1 MNITAVLRP
10 SQSREL
16 QGTLYIHITV
26 MRVSRQFSTHHKL
39 FLHEWDSGN
48 HEVVYTGNAMRDS
61 ELSIISDS
69 LAWQM
74 ERMRNVVNESQDMPL
89 DSLFNKLR
97 NIRKPTTFFAF
108 MRMEVNRL
116 RLMERMGT
124 AGNYLS
130 TMNSFMAF
138 RRHQDLIV
146 PSLSKHIVEEYG
158 AWLRNQSLAHN
169 TIAFYLRTLRTMYN
183 KAMEDMNAESRNP
196 FQGMRMGI
204 EKTAKRAVGID
215 VIKKIA
221 CLDLKD
227 MRHLDFARDMFLF
240 SVYMRGMPFVDMAYL
255 RKKDLCN
262 GFISYRRRKTNQMLR
277 VEWEQP
283 MQDIVDKYA
292 YLTKGTPYLLPVILH
307 DDDSHRRQYLT
318 TLHRIDRNLMTIG
331 GMIGLKAP
339 LTTYVARHSWASIAH
354 KMNIPIG
361 IISEGLGHDSVKTT
375 LVYLASLDATMID
388 KANHRI
394 ISMLR
399 R

>member
-1 MNITAVLRP
+1 
-10 SQSREL
+10 
-16 QGTLYIHITV
+16 
-26 MRVSRQFSTHHKL
+26 
-39 FLHEWDSGN
+39 
-48 HEVVYTGNAMRDS
+48 
-61 ELSIISDS
+61 
-69 LAWQM
+69 
-74 ERMRNVVNESQDMPL
+74 
-89 DSLFNKLR
+89 
-97 NIRKPTTFFAF
+97 
-108 MRMEVNRL
+108 
-116 RLMERMGT
+116 
-124 AGNYLS
+124 
-130 TMNSFMAF
+130 
-138 RRHQDLIV
+138 
-146 PSLSKHIVEEYG
+146 
-158 AWLRNQSLAHN
+158 
-169 TIAFYLRTLRTMYN
+169 
-183 KAMEDMNAESRNP
+183 
-196 FQGMRMGI
+196 
-204 EKTAKRAVGID
+204 
-215 VIKKIA
+215 
-221 CLDLKD
+221 
-227 MRHLDFARDMFLF
+227 
-240 SVYMRGMPFVDMAYL
+240 MRGMPFVDMAYL

-307 DDDSHRRQYLT
+307 DDGSHRRQYLT

-375 LVYLASLDATMID
+375 QVYLASLDATMID